1 MVTIS
6 FVCEKGGVG
15 KTTLANEL
23 RYYFKRGGLRCSLLG
38 VDGQYSK
45 GSDVVDASDVLVVDT
60 PGRLDVRLRGV
71 IERSDLVV
79 VPVRPTPN
87 DMQPFLRTVDL
98 VRGLTDVPLVVVVN
112 GMNSFKV
119 AKSFSDWLESADL
132 VEHIVYV
139 PQSEAIV
146 QATGAGRSVVYGD
159 AYGRATE
166 AVEHFGDVVSSL
178 AGVGDMVHVW

>member
-23 RYYFKRGGLRCSLLG
+23 RFYFKRCGLRCSLYG
-38 VDGQYSK
+38 VDGQYRK
-45 GSDVVDASDVLVVDT
+45 GSYVVDDPDVLVVDT
-60 PGRLDVRLRGV
+60 PGRIDTRLQDV

-87 DMQPFLRTVDL
+87 DTEPFLRTVRL
-98 VRGLTDVPLVVVVN
+98 VRDLTDVPLIVVVN
-112 GMNSFKV
+112 GMNAFTV
-119 AKSFSDWLESADL
+119 AKSFSGWLESQDLADK
-132 VEHIVYV
+132 IVYV

-146 QATGAGRSVVYGD
+146 QATGAGRSVVYAD
-159 AYGRATE
+159 RYGRATE
-166 AVEHFGDVVSSL
+166 AIEHFGDTVSLLSGIG
-178 AGVGDMVHVW
+178 AMVHV